1 MKIIFDEL
9 ANEEFNDAVEYYE
22 FEVEGLGNKFKEEI
36 ARALRTIKRFPEIG
50 IIEEGEIR
58 RYILHKF
65 PFKILYSIE
74 KNYIYIIAIAHMHR
88 EPTYWINRIKSISD
102 I

>member
-1 MKIIFDEL
+1 MRIIFDDL
-9 ANEEFNDAVEYYE
+9 AREEYNDTIEYYE
-22 FEVEGLGNKFKEEI
+22 IEIKGLGRRFKDEI
-36 ARALRTIKRFPEIG
+36 KRALRNITKFPSCGTIEDG
-50 IIEEGEIR
+50 DIR

-88 EPTYWINRIKSISD
+88 EPNYWIHRI
-102 I
+102 